1 MREKTAK
8 NIMFLEPVFKH
19 TIWGGKKLREDFGYQ
34 ICGDDIGECWG
45 ISAHP
50 NGDAKIKNGEFAGMN
65 LSQVW
70 AEHPEVFGNP
80 KEECF
85 PLLTKIIDA
94 QDDLSIQVHPDD
106 AYAKVNENGSLG
118 KMECWYVLDC
128 PKDAT
133 LIIGHNAKTKDEMA
147 CMVEQGDWKHFLREI
162 PVKKGDFIQI
172 NPGTLHAIKGGFV
185 ILETQQSSDVTYRVY
200 DYDRLSDG
208 KKRPLHIKQSMDV
221 TTVPAE
227 PVEETIR
234 STVGMPANEWN
245 RLYSCKYYDV
255 YKLEINGKMTSEQVY
270 PFLLMS
276 VVEGKGCV
284 NGLEVKKG
292 DHFIIPN
299 ELGIIELEG
308 EMVIIASS
316 TSTINKE

>member
-1 MREKTAK
+1 MSEKTAK
-8 NIMFLEPVFKH
+8 DIMFLKPVFKH
-19 TIWGGKKLREDFGYQ
+19 TIWGGSKLREDFGYPVE
-34 ICGDDIGECWG
+34 GEDIGECWG

-50 NGDAKIKNGEFAGMN
+50 YGDDEIKNGDFAGKK
-65 LSQVW
+65 LSEVW
-70 AEHPEVFGNP
+70 EKHPEIFGNP

-106 AYAKVNENGSLG
+106 AYAKVNECGSLG

-128 PKDAT
+128 PEDAT
-133 LIIGHNAKTKDEMA
+133 LIIGHNAKKKDEMVS
-147 CMVEQGDWKHFLREI
+147 MVEQGDWKHFLREI

-227 PVEETIR
+227 PLEEMIR
-234 STVGMPANEWN
+234 STIGLPVNEWN
-245 RLYSCKYYDV
+245 LLYSCKYYDV
-255 YKLEINGKMTSEQVY
+255 FKLEVNGKMVSEQKY

-276 VVEGKGCV
+276 VVDGSGGV

-292 DHFIIPN
+292 DHFIIPDG
-299 ELGIIELEG
+299 LGMIELDG
-308 EMVIIASS
+308 DMVIIASS
-316 TSTINKE
+316 TSIAIY

>member
-1 MREKTAK
+1 
-8 NIMFLEPVFKH
+8 MFLEPVFKH
-19 TIWGGKKLREDFGYQ
+19 TIWGGQKLREDFGYQ
-34 ICGDDIGECWG
+34 VSGEDIGECWG

-50 NGDAKIKNGEFAGMN
+50 NGDAEIKNGAFAGMK

-70 AEHPEVFGNP
+70 KEHPEVFGNP
-80 KEECF
+80 EEECF

-106 AYAKVNENGSLG
+106 AYAGVNENGSLG

-128 PKDAT
+128 PENAT
-133 LIIGHNAKTKDEMA
+133 LIIGHNARTKDEMA
-147 CMVEQGDWKHFLREI
+147 GMVEQGDWEHFLREI

-185 ILETQQSSDVTYRVY
+185 ILETQQSSDITYRVY

-227 PVEETIR
+227 SVEKTIQ

-245 RLYSCKYYDV
+245 KLYSCKYYDV
-255 YKLEINGKMTSEQVY
+255 FKLEITEAMKSEQVY
-270 PFLLMS
+270 PFMLMS
-276 VVEGKGCV
+276 VVEGKGSV
-284 NGLEVKKG
+284 NGLDVKKG
-292 DHFIIPN
+292 DHFVIPD
-299 ELGIIELEG
+299 GTGTIELDG
-308 EMVIIASS
+308 NMVIIASA
-316 TSTINKE
+316 TSNR